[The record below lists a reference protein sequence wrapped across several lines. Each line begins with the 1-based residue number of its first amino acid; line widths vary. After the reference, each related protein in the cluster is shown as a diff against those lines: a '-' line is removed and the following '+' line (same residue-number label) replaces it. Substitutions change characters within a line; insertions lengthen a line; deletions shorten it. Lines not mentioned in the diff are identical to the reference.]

1 MQSRSWQAPFND
13 LATHPEQEQ
22 WSLLPPQYND
32 AGGIERCSSSVLV
45 VPRPLLPRKESAIDL
60 SVLTASQ
67 AQFLRDE
74 KEALAAFQLA
84 LSDFDLPGEALDSL
98 QKAILQL
105 DELFLI
111 VVAGEFNA
119 GKSALIN
126 ALLGQRVLA
135 EGTTPTTS
143 RVMLVKWGERPGEQP
158 VDEKLAV
165 YTYPLPLLKELNVV
179 DTPGTNAVIRHHE
192 RLTDEFIPRSDL
204 ILFITSADHP
214 LTESERQFLERILA
228 WGKKVVLALNKVD
241 ILEDEAGL
249 QEVRDF
255 VLEHA
260 ARILGDQPRLFPVSA
275 KWGQRAQ
282 SEADPARRAELRRIS
297 GLDDLEQFIRST
309 LDDSTRLQ
317 LKLNNPLGVAE
328 HLVEQAGHSLDA
340 QTDALDDDRKTA
352 SAVDNVIGHY
362 ERELQDELPARLAEV
377 ENILHRLEQRGLDFF
392 DSTMRL
398 TNIQNL
404 VRGDRVRAQF
414 EKQVLADVPQQ
425 IEDQVQRMIDWLVQK
440 DLHEWQQVMNYLQRR
455 RAQAAEQMVGEI
467 YSPRESR
474 RRELIDTVGRT
485 VQTIV
490 DSYDR
495 NKEASEL
502 AANVES
508 AVAQT
513 ALLEAGA
520 VGLGTLVSIA
530 VLSSTVDITGV
541 VAAGTL
547 AILGFFVIPYQRKKA
562 KDGFREKMVALRTR
576 LLGALTTQFGN
587 EADNAIGRMKEGVA
601 PYTRYVASE
610 RDRLD
615 KAAATLASLRQR
627 ISELRARVQGVIG
640 N

>member
-1 MQSRSWQAPFND
+1 LTDQQA
-13 LATHPEQEQ
+13 
-22 WSLLPPQYND
+22 
-32 AGGIERCSSSVLV
+32 R
-45 VPRPLLPRKESAIDL
+45 
-60 SVLTASQ
+60 
-67 AQFLRDE
+67 FLRDE
-74 KEALAAFQLA
+74 KEALAGFQLA
-84 LSDFDLPGEALDSL
+84 LSDFDLPPEALDSL

-126 ALLGQRVLA
+126 ALVGQKVLP

-143 RVMLVKWGERPGEQP
+143 RVMLVKWGEKAAEQP
-158 VDEKLAV
+158 LDEKLAV
-165 YTYPLPLLKELNVV
+165 YTYPLPLLKELNIV
-179 DTPGTNAVIRHHE
+179 DTPGTNAIIRHHE

-241 ILEDEAGL
+241 ILEDQAALE
-249 QEVRDF
+249 EVRDF

-260 ARILGDQPRLFPVSA
+260 SRILGDQPRLFPVSA
-275 KWGQRAQ
+275 RLAQRAQ
-282 SEADPARRAELRRIS
+282 SDPDPVRRAELRRLS
-297 GLDDLEQFIRST
+297 GLDDLEQFIRTT
-309 LDDSTRLQ
+309 LDDATRLQ
-317 LKLNNPLGVAE
+317 LKFNNPLGVAE
-328 HLVEQAGHSLDA
+328 HLIDQAGQSLTV
-340 QTDALDDDRKTA
+340 QHEGLEDDRKTA
-352 SAVDNVIGHY
+352 TAVEDVIGHY
-362 ERELQDELPARLAEV
+362 DRELQNELPSRLAEV

-392 DSTMRL
+392 DNTMRL

-404 VRGDRVRAQF
+404 VRGDRVRAHF
-414 EKQVLADVPQQ
+414 EKEVLADVPQQ
-425 IEDQVQRMIDWLVQK
+425 IEDQVQRLIDWLVQK

-455 RAQAAEQMVGEI
+455 RAQSAEKMVGEL
-467 YSPRESR
+467 YSPRETR

-495 NKEASEL
+495 DKEASEL
-502 AANVES
+502 AANVET

-513 ALLEAGA
+513 ALLEVGA
-520 VGLGTLVSIA
+520 VGLGTIISIA
-530 VLSSTVDITGV
+530 VLSSTLDITGIL
-541 VAAGTL
+541 AAGTL

-562 KDGFREKMVALRTR
+562 KDNFREKMVALRTR
-576 LLGALTTQFGN
+576 LLGVLTTQFGS
-587 EADNAIGRMKEGVA
+587 EAASAIARMNEGVA

-615 KAAATLASLRQR
+615 RATATLSGVRQG
-627 ISELRARVQGVIG
+627 ISELRARAQSVIPK
-640 N
+640 